1 MQPLHY
7 VPLILLALVLV
18 SIIVVVVDRK
28 DRIVNGLTLAGVLL
42 GLLLGWTTRPEG
54 LFGTKSDFSDLINN
68 SQVAQEVW
76 KNALPYVV
84 ISALVGW
91 IVGFVLNG
99 QGKKAP

>member
-42 GLLLGWTTRPEG
+42 GLLLGWTTRPEDC
-54 LFGTKSDFSDLINN
+54 LELNR
-68 SQVAQEVW
+68 
-76 KNALPYVV
+76 
-84 ISALVGW
+84 ISAT
-91 IVGFVLNG
+91 
-99 QGKKAP
+99 